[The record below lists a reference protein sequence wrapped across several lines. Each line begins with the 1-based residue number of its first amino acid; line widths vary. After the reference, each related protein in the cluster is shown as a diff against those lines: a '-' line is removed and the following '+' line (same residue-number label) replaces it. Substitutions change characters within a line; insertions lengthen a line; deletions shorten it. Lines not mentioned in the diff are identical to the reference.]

1 MQRRFT
7 WESGCWIVREQIPE
21 RASQKL
27 RREMSV
33 LELEEGWCE
42 GKGRKGE
49 GRGEEGWAYRI
60 VWS

>member
-1 MQRRFT
+1 
-7 WESGCWIVREQIPE
+7 VREQIPE

-33 LELEEGWCE
+33 LELEEGWW
-42 GKGRKGE
+42 KGRERE